1 MAASMGIIG
10 LTETWLDPDFDIGTL
25 LPQNFQTYRQ
35 DKVNRVG
42 GGVLLLVR
50 NDIKQS
56 SGETFLSD
64 KVQAVE
70 AKLSSSTW
78 TGSVV
83 LVYRS
88 PSCTSAEADDLIE
101 WIKGIIR
108 TAGGILLMGDF
119 NIPEINWRHES
130 TSSETFGE
138 SFLKLLNDCGLYQHV
153 QEPTRFRDGQHPSL
167 LDLVITRYEKEVSG
181 LKLTHPLGKSDHM
194 CISFQLGVECIRRNS
209 SFMRRYHS
217 IDILRL
223 RNLASSLVW
232 HHDDKLSLEG
242 NWKTLKDNILLLTDL
257 VAPLRACKR
266 QSKKPWIKSRALK
279 ALRKKRFAF
288 CNYKNDPSFY
298 NWRQYSRMRSEA
310 NKTLRSCR
318 LDYEEKVAK
327 SAKSNPKAYYKCVQS
342 KKSLKKEIIAIEAHD
357 GISIRDAGGIAN
369 ELV

>member
-1 MAASMGIIG
+1 
-10 LTETWLDPDFDIGTL
+10 
-25 LPQNFQTYRQ
+25 
-35 DKVNRVG
+35 
-42 GGVLLLVR
+42 
-50 NDIKQS
+50 
-56 SGETFLSD
+56 
-64 KVQAVE
+64 
-70 AKLSSSTW
+70 
-78 TGSVV
+78 
-83 LVYRS
+83 
-88 PSCTSAEADDLIE
+88 
-101 WIKGIIR
+101 
-108 TAGGILLMGDF
+108 MGDF
-119 NIPEINWRHES
+119 NIPEINWRLES

-266 QSKKPWIKSRALK
+266 QSKKPWIKSRVIK

-298 NWRQYSRMRSEA
+298 N
-310 NKTLRSCR
+310 
-318 LDYEEKVAK
+318 
-327 SAKSNPKAYYKCVQS
+327 
-342 KKSLKKEIIAIEAHD
+342 
-357 GISIRDAGGIAN
+357 
-369 ELV
+369 